1 MDMPEEAYMTEKMK
15 KTEEQWKKDLTEE
28 QYYVTRQ
35 KGTERPFTG
44 KYNDNKEKGM
54 YKCVCC
60 GEDLFSSDTKFESG
74 TGWPSFYKPAGGDM
88 IKEEVDRSHG
98 MARTEAVCSK
108 CGAHLGHVFPDGP
121 GPTGLRYCIN
131 SCALDFEKGKDD
143 KD

>member
-1 MDMPEEAYMTEKMK
+1 MGEKMK
-15 KTEEQWKKDLTEE
+15 KTDEEWKKELTEE

-44 KYNDNKEKGM
+44 KLYDNKEKGM

-60 GEDLFSSDTKFESG
+60 GEDLFSSDTKFDSG
-74 TGWPSFYKPAGGDM
+74 TGWPSFFEPSGEGKID
-88 IKEEVDRSHG
+88 EETDRSYG
-98 MARTEAVCSK
+98 MTRTEVVCSN

-131 SCALDFEKGKDD
+131 SCALDFEKDEENK
-143 KD
+143 K